1 MAQQQMK
8 SLAKDTAIYGL
19 SSIIGKFLNWLL
31 VPLYTYVLASSAD
44 YGVVTNLYSW
54 TALMLVILTYGMET
68 GFFRFANSADEHA
81 DTVYGT
87 SMTAVGATSIIF
99 TLLLFVFAQPVA
111 NFLGYAA
118 NPEYIYLLGAAVAV
132 DAFASIPFAWLRY
145 KKRPVKFA
153 VYKLLFVFFNIFFN
167 LFFLIACPYLMEHA
181 PSAVDWFYDPN
192 YGVGYV
198 IVANII
204 STVLQT
210 LFLIPHI
217 IEVKFSF
224 DGALLKKI
232 LRYSLPLLVLGI
244 AGIMNQTLDKIL
256 FPFIKADGVADL
268 GIYGAT
274 SKMALIMLMFTQAF
288 RYAYEPFV
296 FAQQKSKDSTLQYAL
311 AMKYFVIV
319 SWLIFLGMV
328 FYLDIFKYLIRND
341 YWQGLQ
347 VVPIVLLSFIFQGIY
362 FNLSIWYKLVDKTM
376 YGAWFSIL
384 GTVVILVGNFALV
397 PLYSYWGCA
406 WAAFACYLVMMLV
419 SYFVGQ
425 KYMPIAYDLRRMG
438 IYTVS
443 ALGLYALS
451 FLVDNDNVI
460 LFYGYRTMLF
470 LVFVCIMIKLDLKR
484 LITARR

>member
-1 MAQQQMK
+1 
-8 SLAKDTAIYGL
+8 
-19 SSIIGKFLNWLL
+19 
-31 VPLYTYVLASSAD
+31 
-44 YGVVTNLYSW
+44 
-54 TALMLVILTYGMET
+54 
-68 GFFRFANSADEHA
+68 
-81 DTVYGT
+81 
-87 SMTAVGATSIIF
+87 
-99 TLLLFVFAQPVA
+99 
-111 NFLGYAA
+111 LGYAE

-132 DAFASIPFAWLRY
+132 DAFAGLPFAWLRY

-153 VYKLLFVFFNIFFN
+153 VYKLLFVVFNIFFN
-167 LFFLIACPYLMEHA
+167 LFFLIACPYLMKHA
-181 PSAVDWFYDPN
+181 PSAVDWFYNPQ

-217 IEVKFSF
+217 IEVKFNF
-224 DGALLKKI
+224 DGTLLKKI

-256 FPFIKADGVADL
+256 FPFIKPDGAADL

-296 FAQQKSKDSTLQYAL
+296 FAQQKNKDNAQKYAL

-328 FYLDIFKYLIRND
+328 FYLDIFKYLIRSD
-341 YWQGLQ
+341 YWHGLQ

-384 GTVVILVGNFALV
+384 GTVVIFVGNFALV
-397 PLYSYWGCA
+397 PVYSYWGCA
-406 WAAFACYLVMMLV
+406 WAALACYFAMMLV

-425 KYMPIAYDLRRMG
+425 KYMPIAYDLRRIG

-443 ALGLYALS
+443 ALMLYALS
-451 FLVDNDNVI
+451 FLVNNDNLI

-470 LVFVCIMIKLDLKR
+470 FIFIFIMIKIDLKT
-484 LITARR
+484 LIPAVKARFLKK